1 MLNYLF
7 LVFSSIREAI
17 KPPDFSLVCS
27 RVTRTSRSRV
37 RREAVSMCA
46 LNFETPDEEQREY
59 GAPQRPQRVLLVAL
73 ISVFAAALPV
83 VICAQEPVPQ
93 SAPDPVPDESRKA
106 AFAKFLA
113 GAAVGAGLHEAG
125 HLAAGWQRY
134 DVSRPR
140 AVAATSAGFWAQ
152 HLTSET
158 VLTRHPHLRSERSH
172 FLKGVIAF
180 HLVTSVGYTVL
191 AMTQSGPPGRDT
203 LDMSRSIGVNER
215 WIGALVL
222 APALVD
228 GIRYLRPEARWAKW
242 LSRSIKFG
250 SVALVLGLSREAN
263 PYSSTAST
271 ETTTSTP

>member
-158 VLTRHPHLRSERSH
+158 VLTRHPHLRSERSP

-180 HLVTSVGYTVL
+180 HLVTSAGYTVL

-222 APALVD
+222 APAVVD

-242 LSRSIKFG
+242 LSRGIKLG
-250 SVALVLGLSREAN
+250 SVAVVYGKMQRVHA
-263 PYSSTAST
+263 
-271 ETTTSTP
+271 TSD